1 MQSILRYAFAASA
14 LVCAAMAGLPAA
26 ADQNAVNIGVR
37 PNDRTGDNERSAYIK
52 LNANDAELY
61 AAIAAIKSQIASL
74 ALTLPASPTFLGTVT
89 TPSIAITGPGST
101 GDVSGMSTGG
111 TLLSDLK
118 AQTYGL
124 PLTFD
129 TISGTTIP
137 GTAFKGSAN
146 TPWVRGS
153 SSGPNAVQDA
163 AGTWWNVDLSQ
174 NIVRVEWFRRVGDG
188 LDWGPAFQRAAAAL
202 KATTSGGSIALYP
215 RSYTFATAANI
226 TKTGAPLRIAGEG
239 RATALMPV
247 VGNYNPL
254 LSIGDTSAG
263 AIHLTLSNFAFVG
276 QNKTNSRAVAL
287 TNANGIVFDNIDWEY
302 QYVAIEA
309 ANTHGVTIRGGN
321 LIQIGQSLYHS
332 STASNALHVTG
343 LHATNVGYDNAQ
355 APIGGLIKIDA
366 DAYNFVMKDNDIE
379 VFTYL
384 VQFANA
390 YTPAISD
397 NYTEQ
402 HSDAPIKT
410 TGTIYNARIDNNL
423 WSIPQSGFAWTL
435 AGFQGGTFGRNT
447 LNSATV
453 TFGPTVVDMDVA
465 DQNLV
470 GTGSVG
476 PAPWQTPTLLN
487 GFTQQT
493 NYTPVAYRKVRG
505 KVELRGNLVNASATF
520 PVTVFTLPTGYRPA
534 TRVSFVANGTSG
546 VVRGYVLATGDV
558 QIIAA
563 PSGEVSISGVSF
575 DPGI

>member
-1 MQSILRYAFAASA
+1 MITGAITVTRPAAQNVPPGVALPAGPAGAPGPAGQSAFAAWLA
-14 LVCAAMAGLPAA
+14 LGNTGTLADFIAAQKGPPGPTQDISGKL
-26 ADQNAVNIGVR
+26 DK
-37 PNDRTGDNERSAYIK
+37 TGDASG
-52 LNANDAELY
+52 AN
-61 AAIAAIKSQIASL
+61 
-74 ALTLPASPTFLGTVT
+74 V
-89 TPSIAITGPGST
+89 
-101 GDVSGMSTGG
+101 GG
-111 TLLSDLK
+111 TLFPDFK

-124 PLTFD
+124 PLSFD
-129 TISGTTIP
+129 TISGTVIP
-137 GTAFKGSAN
+137 GTAFKGSASA
-146 TPWVRGS
+146 PWIRGTS
-153 SSGPNAVQDA
+153 TGPNAVQDT
-163 AGTWWNVDLSQ
+163 AGTWWNVDVSQ
-174 NIVRVEWFRRVGDG
+174 SPIRVEWFRRAADG
-188 LDWGPAFQRAAAAL
+188 SDWGPAFQRAAAAL
-202 KATTSGGSIALYP
+202 KATAAGGAIKLYP
-215 RSYTFATAANI
+215 RAYTFATTASI
-226 TKTGAPLRIAGEG
+226 TKTGSPLRITGEG

-247 VGNYNPL
+247 VGNFNPL

-263 AIHLTLSNFAFVG
+263 AIHLTLADLAFVG
-276 QNKTNSRAVAL
+276 QNKTNSRGVSL
-287 TNANGIVFDNIDWEY
+287 TNANGIVFDNVDWEY

-321 LIQIGQSLYHS
+321 LIQIGKSLYHS
-332 STASNALHVTG
+332 STASNAVHITG
-343 LHATNVGYDNAQ
+343 LHATNVGYDNSQ
-355 APIGGLIKIDA
+355 APIGGLVQIDG
-366 DAYNFVMKDNDIE
+366 DAFNFVMKDNDIE
-379 VFTYL
+379 VFAYL

-390 YTPAISD
+390 YAPAISD

-423 WSIPQSGFAWTL
+423 WSIPQGGYIWTL
-435 AGFQGGTFGRNT
+435 AGFQGGLFGRNT
-447 LNSATV
+447 LNSAAV

-520 PVTVFTLPTGYRPA
+520 PVTVFTLPAGYRPA

-563 PSGEVSISGVSF
+563 PSGEASISGVSF
-575 DPGI
+575 EPGI